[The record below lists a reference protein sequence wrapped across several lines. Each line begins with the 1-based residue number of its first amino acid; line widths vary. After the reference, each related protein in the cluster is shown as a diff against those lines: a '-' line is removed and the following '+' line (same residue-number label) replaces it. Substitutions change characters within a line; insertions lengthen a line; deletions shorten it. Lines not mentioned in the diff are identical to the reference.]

1 MSSELQKRMVR
12 MFKALG
18 NPNRFRLF
26 VEIARGDGEQAVAES
41 HACLL
46 HTLIERLSI
55 GAPTVSHHLK
65 ELVNA
70 ELIIS
75 ERRGKFVSCRINPQ
89 ALELIGLFVST
100 HGAMLEADQERA
112 IAPAE

>member
-1 MSSELQKRMVR
+1 MSSDLEKRIVR

-26 VEIARGDGEQAVAES
+26 VEISRGDGE
-41 HACLL
+41 HAFEDCHECLL
-46 HTLIERLSI
+46 HTVMARLSV

-70 ELIIS
+70 ELIIT
-75 ERRGKFVSCRINPQ
+75 ERRGKFVSCRVNPL
-89 ALELIGLFVST
+89 ALELVGLFVSS
-100 HGAMLEADQERA
+100 HGAMVESGGELAA
-112 IAPAE
+112 APAE